1 MEQKHITGKMI
12 KGETLREIMVRNI
25 HVPEYIYIYATDL
38 WRVKP
43 LQFLF
48 IFGGILFLVRV
59 KMIISVSGVVGN
71 NN

>member
-1 MEQKHITGKMI
+1 MF
-12 KGETLREIMVRNI
+12 LNI
-25 HVPEYIYIYATDL
+25 YIYIYATDL
-38 WRVKP
+38 WRVKS

-48 IFGGILFLVRV
+48 IFCGILFLVRV